1 MGGAPQ
7 KTHGFDLL
15 TLALVV
21 SPSSTPEQKQEETL
35 TGSGAP
41 HAPLL
46 LTEPPVNVKLQFLTE
61 LVLTAPSGLFSLAEP
76 IAMTSLAHQLKR
88 LALPQSDAALLT
100 RKDIA
105 SLLFDPK
112 DAASMD
118 RSTFYALGCTGLEE
132 LLGIE
137 PAFQEFQDTLFSRA
151 SLTLERSVQSKE
163 VNEKLDAGIS
173 LFLVRLS
180 PYFLLKPAHKCIEWL
195 VHRFHVQLYNVD
207 SLLACALPY
216 HDTNVFVRVLQLLRI
231 KDPTNRWNWL
241 HCLQKPGVPLSRG
254 ALIAHCYSDLS
265 FMDFVCTM
273 VTKSV
278 QAYSGHSGSCSQL
291 RVIFSFYASTIV
303 PALDAVD
310 KVSDTIISKLLPF
323 VQQGFKSPLSD
334 YKAATYMIVCQLAV
348 KVVMEASL
356 VNSLAT
362 HISKSLVK
370 EPVLAQEGLGCLI
383 VLLQNQRGG
392 ACGARAFSQLCSM
405 PELVSTLQVIAAAHD
420 VTPLLRHLL
429 PHLICQVFAGSSG
442 ENRDLGSRDVPT
454 EPDELAVLES
464 VLKAVPLPTGLDQT
478 VARLLLDEYL
488 SQTEFSAENLS
499 TLDQRLLPLVRL
511 FESRYCGALDGV
523 LAGHVTDLRSPE
535 QKHLFHQFLSL
546 SLSSGKYQILG
557 DSDTSLLLSLKH
569 PQPSVRVS
577 AVNHLMSLV
586 TSGQSLDEVFLKDA
600 VMDRVKDDVPE
611 VVAAALGMVEVM
623 FDRFDPED
631 VASCLLSLLL
641 RVDLSVAEHWL
652 PVMTQAVCLLSDPRL
667 GKGDAEQ
674 QQRTGWRL
682 LPFLVIGGV
691 RPDSAQRR
699 LAACV
704 ARSPVLAQ
712 HPLTFNWAEE
722 MDELTKRHSEHGFV
736 GLANERLAST
746 LTRNL
751 ANMEHFSRRDAV
763 EKLLV
768 LVEEQ
773 RSSGPRTR
781 TSFLVL
787 TRTLLLGLGGLSE
800 TQHLLYAQRLFALL
814 ERPLLEVVAGDDHV
828 QEVERPVSFCDT
840 LTVYLSRCER
850 RAGERLDAEFGFV
863 LFALLGDFV
872 SSLRCH
878 DASFKGEMW
887 WNPEKM
893 DTNTCCYLGLVCR
906 LFSVAISGAGD
917 GPAAS
922 SFRELMKLLVQVHLG
937 EPVTLF
943 RFLCMLWGYGSNHGD
958 QLDVK
963 VGAVLQTRA
972 LYMGQAVLSVQP
984 AATLQELAS
993 TNSPEKL
1000 LKTSEE
1006 IVADSAYLS
1015 SALSVL
1021 HEDSSSREV
1030 KASMQQLLRSVQTPC
1045 CPSYSA
1051 AVLLRALSLVN
1062 GQSVLTAL
1070 LPVLDRLLEQSGPD
1084 TPALLR
1090 SEAQLVQLVLGK
1102 FNDASAP
1109 LLAED
1114 QNCLH
1119 LFVRAL
1125 KTSTQTHPDVRC
1137 SQIIALEQM
1146 TRSFFSAVG
1155 DEQVQQ
1161 QLLTVMFDVLLESR
1175 SPLASSSVSSV
1186 FKGMAVDAQ
1195 LVANELS
1202 PPQRPR
1208 VSVTVQQTRRSKTTQ
1223 RKPAEG
1229 EPCPE
1234 GGAVPWQRVT
1244 LILELLQHKK
1254 KLKRAQALV
1263 PVLFSLLSRSLE
1275 PCAGEHANMEY
1286 TKQLLLSCLLN
1297 VCNRLTAEGGAKGSD
1312 VLDEEKFSV
1321 ELVVQVI
1328 RASDTPQTH
1337 HHALLLLGA
1346 VASIFPDKV
1355 LHNIMPIFTFMG
1367 ANILR
1372 LDDAYSFRVIDKTVQ
1387 MVIPALLQVRRHCDL
1402 LILLRRRLLLT
1413 PPLPST
1419 QAHQLPDGESSA
1431 CVLAV
1436 VTRIMHVFADALPH
1450 VPDHRRLP
1458 VLTQLVTT
1466 LGPAR
1471 FLWVLMLLL
1480 FKLHAE
1486 QTASS
1491 VSDKEACV
1499 DVDFWISV
1507 CCQFDVSDQ
1516 LVSLVHILNFLQ
1528 QLPHDKLSAPVKRS
1542 SRTKQQQEEDE
1553 EELIFSVETHS
1564 SKELR
1569 HFKFL
1574 CVSFM
1579 AQLLGSAHFI
1589 SKVADGGGDD
1599 DDESL
1604 QRLQQ
1609 RLLEENLRYI
1619 HSVARCVEENADKP
1633 TAKFWR
1639 VLLNKSYDVL
1649 DKVNA
1654 LLPTDTFITVMRGLM
1669 GNQLA
1674 SVRRKAMELLN
1685 NKLQHRTQWE
1695 EPQVTM
1701 FLQLTGDLLS
1711 IVGKGH
1717 MVMQEE
1723 EADHAI
1729 NRQTALYSLKLLCR
1743 TFGSDHQ
1750 EAFIPVLQ
1758 QTVEIVASAEEEKNV
1773 TGSALLCVAEVVS
1786 TLKALAIPQLPRLMP
1801 AVLLTLTDRKELLT
1815 NEIYLLSA
1823 VTALQRVTET
1833 LPHFISP
1840 YLQDVTLQG
1849 DLEKTSQVE
1858 GCVIDCL
1865 IAMVMKLSE
1874 VTFRPLFFKLFDWSK
1889 SDSNERLLTFYRLCD
1904 SVAERLKG
1912 LFVLFAGNLV
1922 KPISDL
1928 LRRTNSCRTDEPLFG
1943 GCGGEE
1949 KIALLLHCVLDC
1961 LQKIF
1966 LYDTQRFL
1974 SRERA
1979 DALMSPLVDQL
1990 ENTWGAEPL
1999 YQQTV
2004 TQHLVPCVAQFSVAL
2019 NDDAQW
2025 KTLNYQILMKTRHSD
2040 AKCFACL
2047 SAGCAVKDYGNLEL
2061 EEPVDDEPVGRA
2073 KHVRAVGGANQRLS
2087 EAVQRVKRD
2096 GHTCVMLG
2104 GDHSLAIGSIHGHAA
2119 AVGELSVVWVDAH
2132 ADINTPLSSPTG
2144 NLHGQSMSFLLHE
2157 LQAKV
2162 PVLPNFSWIKPCVR
2176 ARDLVYIG
2184 LRDVDPEEH
2193 HILKLLGV
2201 KVFSMSQV
2209 DQLGV
2214 ARVMEETCD
2223 FLSDKV
2229 KKPIH
2234 LSYDIDAIDPSVAP
2248 ATGTSVVGGLTYR
2261 EGVYI
2266 TEHLCQTG
2274 LLSAVDLVE
2283 VNPLRGRTERDV
2295 RSTVHTAVDLLLGCF
2310 GRRRQGSHPPDYRL
2324 PEP

>member
-1 MGGAPQ
+1 
-7 KTHGFDLL
+7 
-15 TLALVV
+15 
-21 SPSSTPEQKQEETL
+21 
-35 TGSGAP
+35 
-41 HAPLL
+41 
-46 LTEPPVNVKLQFLTE
+46 
-61 LVLTAPSGLFSLAEP
+61 
-76 IAMTSLAHQLKR
+76 MTSLAHQLKR

-464 VLKAVPLPTGLDQT
+464 KRDT
-478 VARLLLDEYL
+478 VFLLL
-488 SQTEFSAENLS
+488 
-499 TLDQRLLPLVRL
+499 
-511 FESRYCGALDGV
+511 RYCGALDGV

-586 TSGQSLDEVFLKDA
+586 TSGQVRPISILIRGGDWLC
-600 VMDRVKDDVPE
+600 
-611 VVAAALGMVEVM
+611 VVS
-623 FDRFDPED
+623 FR
-631 VASCLLSLLL
+631 
-641 RVDLSVAEHWL
+641 L

-691 RPDSAQRR
+691 RPDSAHQMKCSVSCHMTTKRD
-699 LAACV
+699 LCSV
-704 ARSPVLAQ
+704 
-712 HPLTFNWAEE
+712 HTE

-746 LTRNL
+746 RTCRNNL
-751 ANMEHFSRRDAV
+751 ITFTLQRVVLSLRQV

-828 QEVERPVSFCDT
+828 QVRGSFSHHDLSPPPVELDSSHNVVVVS
-840 LTVYLSRCER
+840 
-850 RAGERLDAEFGFV
+850 A
-863 LFALLGDFV
+863 
-872 SSLRCH
+872 
-878 DASFKGEMW
+878 GEMW

-993 TNSPEKL
+993 TNSPVVPSLLCCLTSPVREVRRAALAALQSLSGANASPFQPITEKL

-1387 MVIPALLQVRRHCDL
+1387 MVIPALLQ
-1402 LILLRRRLLLT
+1402 
-1413 PPLPST
+1413 
-1419 QAHQLPDGESSA
+1419 LPDGESSA

-1528 QLPHDKLSAPVKRS
+1528 QLPHDKLSGETRLWA

-1589 SKVADGGGDD
+1589 SK
-1599 DDESL
+1599 SL

-1840 YLQDVTLQG
+1840 YLQDVTLQSSSSSSSSSSSAQLALRLAALRSSLATQLPPRVLLPTISKCYSNMLVALMSILKEHITHMEKDQLSSHQSELSTFFLCSLDYRSKHCQG

-2040 AKCFACL
+2040 AKVRFSSL
-2047 SAGCAVKDYGNLEL
+2047 LMLLEL
-2061 EEPVDDEPVGRA
+2061 ASKLKENYVVLLPETIPFLAELMEGELFMCQCCVTLRFIRSPVGC
-2073 KHVRAVGGANQRLS
+2073 VS
-2087 EAVQRVKRD
+2087 E
-2096 GHTCVMLG
+2096 
-2104 GDHSLAIGSIHGHAA
+2104 
-2119 AVGELSVVWVDAH
+2119 ELD
-2132 ADINTPLSSPTG
+2132 
-2144 NLHGQSMSFLLHE
+2144 
-2157 LQAKV
+2157 
-2162 PVLPNFSWIKPCVR
+2162 PV
-2176 ARDLVYIG
+2176 
-2184 LRDVDPEEH
+2184 
-2193 HILKLLGV
+2193 
-2201 KVFSMSQV
+2201 
-2209 DQLGV
+2209 
-2214 ARVMEETCD
+2214 
-2223 FLSDKV
+2223 
-2229 KKPIH
+2229 
-2234 LSYDIDAIDPSVAP
+2234 
-2248 ATGTSVVGGLTYR
+2248 
-2261 EGVYI
+2261 
-2266 TEHLCQTG
+2266 
-2274 LLSAVDLVE
+2274 
-2283 VNPLRGRTERDV
+2283 
-2295 RSTVHTAVDLLLGCF
+2295 
-2310 GRRRQGSHPPDYRL
+2310 
-2324 PEP
+2324 